1 MKVLVTGGAGFIGHH
16 VVRMLRERGDEVR
29 VALAPGESDDPVAG
43 LDVEAVRCDV
53 RDLPA
58 VDRAV
63 KGCDRV
69 VHMAAIYALWMRD
82 WRMIYQVNVQGTT
95 NVLRACMDAGVER
108 IVHTSSI
115 AAVGLRTDGAP
126 SDETEKFNLHG
137 LVPHYSLSKHEAELC
152 AWRAAE
158 AGAPVVIVN
167 PAFPFGTG
175 DRRPTPTGAMILRI
189 LSGRWFASGRGGLNV
204 VDVEDVAR
212 GHLLALDRGSV
223 GRRYLLA
230 GTNTSYDEL
239 FDTVK
244 RLAGSRRPH
253 VRMPAWATR
262 AAGRVGDVVARWGEP
277 IVDSRTAE
285 YACRTL
291 HFDPSR
297 ARRELGYTVTP
308 LEESLRRSIEWFRQ
322 AEMLSG

>member
-29 VALAPGESDDPVAG
+29 VTLAPGESADPVSPF
-43 LDVEAVRCDV
+43 DVEAVDCDI

-63 KGCDRV
+63 RGCDRV
-69 VHMAAIYALWMRD
+69 VHMAAIYALWMRQ
-82 WRMIYQVNVQGTT
+82 WRTIYQVNVQGTA
-95 NVLRACMDAGVER
+95 NVLRACADAGVER

-115 AAVGLRTDGAP
+115 AAVGLHDDGTP
-126 SDETEKFNLHG
+126 STEADAFNLHG
-137 LVPHYSLSKHEAELC
+137 RVPHYSLSKYEAELC
-152 AWRAAE
+152 ALRAVA

-189 LSGRWFASGRGGLNV
+189 LSGRWFASGPGGLNV

-212 GHLLALDRGSV
+212 GHLLALDRGAV

-244 RLAGSRRPH
+244 RVAGSRRPH
-253 VRMPAWATR
+253 VRMPAWVTR
-262 AAGRVGDVVARWGEP
+262 VAGRAGDVVARWGEP
-277 IVDSRTAE
+277 IVDSHTAE
-285 YACRTL
+285 YACRTM

-308 LEESLRRSIEWFRQ
+308 LEDSLRRSIEWFRE
-322 AEMLSG
+322 AEMLPR